1 MQRSLK
7 TEKHMNPYN
16 MPIAPL
22 KHRISTFTVERGT
35 VEIDGSSLAV
45 VDVNGVRTKIPVG
58 SLAVLM
64 LEPGATI
71 THAAIKLCA
80 EARTLV
86 LWTGEAGVRLYAAG
100 SEGSAHSYNLLR
112 QAQLALDPKKRLV
125 VARAMYSF
133 RFSDSAPAKRSIE
146 QLRGMEGAR
155 VREIYRQLSKK
166 YGVPWSGRAYDMNR
180 WAASDDIN
188 KAISAANSCLYGLC
202 HAAILIGGLSA
213 AIGFIHTGYAL
224 AFVHDLADLWK
235 METSVEAAFRVVAAG
250 DKDPARQVRLQ
261 LRDLFRETRMLET
274 IIPTMFTM
282 LQAGLEPNAMP
293 SEIGGA
299 SREPSTVWDMPW
311 NASFSNA
318 GADLRHEEI
327 ARDVPEEET

>member
-1 MQRSLK
+1 
-7 TEKHMNPYN
+7 
-16 MPIAPL
+16 MPVTSL
-22 KHRISTFTVERGT
+22 KHRISTITVERGT
-35 VEIDGSSLAV
+35 VEVDGSSLV
-45 VDVNGVRTKIPVG
+45 VADVNGVRSKIPVG

-125 VARAMYSF
+125 VARAMYNF
-133 RFSDSAPAKRSIE
+133 RFSDPAPTKRSIE

-155 VREIYRQLSKK
+155 VREIYRDLSKK
-166 YGVPWSGRAYDMNR
+166 YGVPWSGRSYDMNQ

-224 AFVHDLADLWK
+224 AFVHDMADLWK
-235 METSVEAAFRVVAAG
+235 METCVEAAFRVVAAG
-250 DKDPARQVRLQ
+250 EKDPARFVRLH

-282 LQAGLEPNAMP
+282 LQAGLAPENMP
-293 SEIGGA
+293 GEIGGA
-299 SREPSTVWDMPW
+299 NREPSTVWDMPW
-311 NASFSNA
+311 NATFTKSGSDSPQTNIQQ
-318 GADLRHEEI
+318 DISKEE
-327 ARDVPEEET
+327 A